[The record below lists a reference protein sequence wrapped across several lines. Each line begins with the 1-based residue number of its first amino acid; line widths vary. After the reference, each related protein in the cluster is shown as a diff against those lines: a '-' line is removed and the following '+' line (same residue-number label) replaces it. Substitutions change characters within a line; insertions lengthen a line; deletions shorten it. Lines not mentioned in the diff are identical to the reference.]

1 MGLQELLSQIRQ
13 FYLDHFREIL
23 REKRRLPMARIIAEP
38 ALRGPDGKVARQGNL
53 KLPIRT
59 DLVIRSS
66 TVNDSVS
73 VAKEKP
79 LDFDPVLVEWT
90 PTLKVFLAPFRWEEC
105 RVLAGGLGNR
115 TDWHPLNDWYERWFD
130 EFDLKA
136 PLKKDLQEV
145 VHRLA
150 DPQVKEGSIL
160 LTVDLGTA
168 PIAALE
174 ELLDSL
180 ANMGAN
186 SLQVG
191 EEQNVEKEASA
202 RSLEVRPLGVSRMDG
217 PAAHAATGEVIR

>member
-23 REKRRLPMARIIAEP
+23 KEKRRLPMARIVAEP
-38 ALRGPDGKVARQGNL
+38 ALRGPGGKVARQGNL
-53 KLPIRT
+53 KLPVRT

-66 TVNDSVS
+66 TVNESIS

-79 LDFDPVLVEWT
+79 LDFEPVFVDWT
-90 PTLKVFLAPFRWEEC
+90 PTLKVLLAPFRWEEC
-105 RVLAGGLGNR
+105 RVLAGGLANQS
-115 TDWHPLNDWYERWFD
+115 DWHPLVEWYERWFD

-150 DPQVKEGSIL
+150 DPQVKDGMAL
-160 LTVDLGTA
+160 LTVDLGSA

-174 ELLDSL
+174 ELLDAL
-180 ANMGAN
+180 ANLGAS

-191 EEQNVEKEASA
+191 EEQNVEKPASSQ
-202 RSLEVRPLGVSRMDG
+202 SLEARPLGISRVHG
-217 PAAHAATGEVIR
+217 PSAHPPTGQIVR